1 MKKKKIM
8 IVDDEEDVVT
18 FLKALLE
25 DNGYEVLS
33 ASNSEQALDAIKR
46 MKPDLICLD
55 ILMPGSSGIS
65 LHKLLKEDDE
75 TRGIPALIVS
85 GLNIKS
91 EIARG
96 EGGFSEIRRDEYIE
110 KPIEP
115 QEFLSKIKRL
125 VG

>member
-1 MKKKKIM
+1 MV
-8 IVDDEEDVVT
+8 VDDEEDVVT

-25 DNGYEVLS
+25 DNGYEVVS
-33 ASNSEQALDAIKR
+33 APNSGQALEILKR
-46 MKPDLICLD
+46 VKPDLICLD

-65 LHKLLKEDDE
+65 LHKLLKEKEE
-75 TRGIPALIVS
+75 TKNIPTLIVS

-96 EGGFSEIRRDEYIE
+96 EEEFGKISRDEYIE
-110 KPIEP
+110 KPIEA